1 MEILRKML
9 DNLHAVVLKYF
20 GKMNI
25 VLIGKSIAGEP
36 SESKGH
42 WLKAFTGKNAGKC
55 VRERSVLGPKVINES
70 GTAAHAASCT

>member
-25 VLIGKSIAGEP
+25 VLIGKSIAYQTLQRAVAMGWKPLQYMKRESASG
-36 SESKGH
+36 SEIKI
-42 WLKAFTGKNAGKC
+42 
-55 VRERSVLGPKVINES
+55 P
-70 GTAAHAASCT
+70 